1 MTLARIT
8 ALAGLVVLAFAA
20 CNPLRAEEAKP
31 GPAQGKV
38 TYAEHVRPIFREH
51 CLNCHNQTKK
61 QNDLALDRYETVMAG
76 GASGEAVKPGDPDNS
91 YLYALVTHK
100 DTPHMPPNQDPLPKA
115 KLELIRQWIAGG
127 ALKDSGSTAKA
138 KKEPAVELALAS
150 GAGRPGGTPVMP
162 EGVARQPVVYTARPG
177 ACTALAASPWAP
189 LVAVA
194 GQKQVSLYHSDSL
207 ELAAVLPFPEGIPY
221 VLKFS
226 RSGSLLLA
234 GGGRGASQG
243 LAAVYDVRSGKR
255 AFAVGDELDAV
266 LAADIT
272 ADHRRVALGGPQR
285 LVRVFLAA
293 DGSQAYEIN
302 KHTDWITALEFSPD
316 GVLLA
321 TADRAGG
328 ISIWE
333 AETGREYSTLAGHKE
348 AVTDLS
354 WRADSNVLLSA
365 SQDGTIKVWNMEDG
379 RQIRSIN
386 AHAGGVTGIACAH
399 DGRLVSCGRDNQV
412 KVWDASGKQLQTLGP
427 FSDVAMRCVF
437 THDGARVVAGDWTG
451 EIRVWNTADGKLVGK
466 LAANPP
472 TLQMAA
478 AAAADAAQKATQQA
492 AAAKQEAEKLAAQLA
507 PAQKQLAEKV
517 AAAKSAAEAAAV
529 ARAIAEKAIAE
540 KEVYERQAPAERR

>member
-1 MTLARIT
+1 MTLARFA
-8 ALAGLVVLAFAA
+8 ALAGLVVLAFAPW
-20 CNPLRAEEAKP
+20 NPLRAEEPKP

-38 TYAEHVRPIFREH
+38 TYMDHVRPILREH
-51 CLNCHNQTKK
+51 CFHCHNQTKK
-61 QNDLALDRYETVMAG
+61 QNDLALDRYETLMAG
-76 GASGEAVKPGDPDNS
+76 GASGEVIKPGDPDNS

-100 DTPHMPPNQDPLPKA
+100 DAPHMPPNQDRLPDA
-115 KLELIRQWIAGG
+115 KLEVIRQWIAGG

-138 KKEPAVELALAS
+138 KKEPTVELALAS

-194 GQKQVSLYHSDSL
+194 GQKQIALYQSDSL

-226 RSGSLLLA
+226 RSGTLLLA
-234 GGGRGASQG
+234 GGGRGAAQG
-243 LAAVYDVRSGKR
+243 LAAAYDVRSGKR
-255 AFAVGDELDAV
+255 LFAVGDELDVV

-328 ISIWE
+328 ISVWE
-333 AETGREYSTLAGHKE
+333 AATGREYSTLAGHKE
-348 AVTDLS
+348 AVSDLS
-354 WRADSNVLLSA
+354 WRADSNVLVSA
-365 SQDGTIKVWNMEDG
+365 SQDGTIKFWNMEDG
-379 RQIRSIN
+379 KQIRSIN
-386 AHAGGVTGIACAH
+386 AHPGGVTGVECTH
-399 DGRLVSCGRDNQV
+399 DGRLVSCGRDKQV
-412 KVWDASGKQLQTLGP
+412 KVWDASGKQLQSLPP
-427 FSDVAMRCVF
+427 FSDVALRCVF
-437 THDGARVVAGDWTG
+437 SHDGGRVVAGDWTG
-451 EIRVWNTADGKLVGK
+451 EIRVWNTADGKLLGK

-478 AAAADAAQKATQQA
+478 ASAADAARKAAEQA
-492 AAAKQEAEKLAAQLA
+492 AAAKAEADKLAAQLA
-507 PAQKQLAEKV
+507 PLEKQLAEKT
-517 AAAKSAAEAAAV
+517 AAAKSAAAAAAAAKAV
-529 ARAIAEKAIAE
+529 ADKVIAEKTAFE
-540 KEVYERQAPAERR
+540 KTATH

>member
-1 MTLARIT
+1 MTVARV
-8 ALAGLVVLAFAA
+8 AAVAALVVLSCASW
-20 CNPLRAEEAKP
+20 NLLNAEEPKP
-31 GPAQGKV
+31 AAGQGKV
-38 TYAEHVRPIFREH
+38 TYMDQVRPIFREH
-51 CLNCHNQTKK
+51 CFHCHNQTKK
-61 QNDLALDRYETVMAG
+61 QNDLALDRYEAVMAG
-76 GASGEAVKPGDPDNS
+76 GASGEAIKPGDPDDS

-100 DTPHMPPNQDPLPKA
+100 DTPHMPPMQDPLPAA
-115 KLELIRQWIAGG
+115 KLEVIRQWIAGG
-127 ALKDSGSTAKA
+127 ALKDSGSTVKA
-138 KKEPAVELALAS
+138 KKEPAVELALAA

-162 EGVARQPVVYTARPG
+162 EGVARQSVVYTARPG

-194 GQKQVSLYHSDSL
+194 GQKQIALYQSDSL

-226 RSGSLLLA
+226 RSGTLLVA
-234 GGGRGASQG
+234 GGGRGAAQG

-255 AFAVGDELDAV
+255 AFTLGDELDAV

-365 SQDGTIKVWNMEDG
+365 SQDGTIKAWNMDDG
-379 RQIRSIN
+379 KQIKSIN
-386 AHAGGVTGIACAH
+386 AHPGGVTGVQCTH

-412 KVWDASGKQLQTLGP
+412 KVWDASGKSLRTLGP

-437 THDGARVVAGDWTG
+437 THDGGRVVAGDWTG
-451 EIRVWNTADGKLVGK
+451 EIRVWNTADGTLAGK

-472 TLQMAA
+472 TLQMVA
-478 AAAADAAQKATQQA
+478 AAAADAARKTAEEA
-492 AAAKQEAEKLAAQLA
+492 AAAKAQAEKLAAQLA
-507 PAQKQLAEKV
+507 PLEKQLAEKT
-517 AAAKSAAEAAAV
+517 AAAKSAAEAAIA
-529 ARAIAEKAIAE
+529 AKTLAEKAAAE
-540 KEVYERQAPAERR
+540 KTAYEKAVAH

>member
-1 MTLARIT
+1 MTLSRIAT
-8 ALAGLVVLAFAA
+8 VATLVVLAWTPW
-20 CNPLRAEEAKP
+20 NPLRAEEAKP

-61 QNDLALDRYETVMAG
+61 QNDLALDRYETVMTG
-76 GASGEAVKPGDPDNS
+76 GASGEAIKPGDPDNS
-91 YLYALVTHK
+91 YLYTLVTHK
-100 DTPHMPPNQDPLPKA
+100 DTPHMPPNQDRLPDA
-115 KLELIRQWIAGG
+115 KLEVIRQWIAGG

-150 GAGRPGGTPVMP
+150 GAGRPGGTLVMP
-162 EGVARQPVVYTARPG
+162 EGVTRQPVVSTARPG
-177 ACTALAASPWAP
+177 ACTALTASPWAP

-194 GQKQVSLYHSDSL
+194 GQKQISLYQSDSL

-234 GGGRGASQG
+234 GGGRGASRG

-255 AFAVGDELDAV
+255 LFAVGDELDAV

-333 AETGREYSTLAGHKE
+333 AETGREYSALAGHKE
-348 AVTDLS
+348 AVAELS
-354 WRADSNVLLSA
+354 WRADSNVLASA
-365 SQDGTIKVWNMEDG
+365 SQDGTIKLWNMEDG

-386 AHAGGVTGIACAH
+386 AHAGGATGVQFAR
-399 DGRLVSCGRDNQV
+399 DGRLVTCGRDNQV
-412 KVWDASGKQLQTLGP
+412 KVWDASGRQLQALSP
-427 FSDVAMRCVF
+427 FSDVAMCSIF

-451 EIRVWNTADGKLVGK
+451 EIRVWQTADGKLIGR

-472 TLQMAA
+472 TLQMVAA
-478 AAAADAAQKATQQA
+478 AAVEAAQKADRQA
-492 AAAKQEAEKLAAQLA
+492 ASAKEEAEKLAAQ
-507 PAQKQLAEKV
+507 QGHSEKQLAEKR
-517 AAAKSAAEAAAV
+517 AAAKAAADAAAA
-529 ARAIAEKAIAE
+529 ARAVAEKAMAE
-540 KEVYERQAPAERR
+540 KERFEKTAPH